1 MSASS
6 YRIGKVKFMFIER
19 SDLWYQNINCIKK
32 LKYTSFKTSV
42 FFIISCRTTDHCLKV
57 ENVEESKIKENSI
70 ISSDC
75 FWV

>member
-32 LKYTSFKTSV
+32 LKYTFKTSI

-70 ISSDC
+70 ISSD
-75 FWV
+75 FFGV